1 VSVRRS
7 EEVFTRIT
15 GRSSAATVRS
25 PGRVNLIGDHTDYND
40 GLALTMAT
48 HLGTDVT
55 VGPRDDD
62 ILRVVA
68 LRVDDTD
75 ERRVGSLEPSSG
87 PRWSR
92 YVAGCAAKL
101 LVAGVP
107 LRGAEVVIDGDL
119 PLGAGLSSSASLEL
133 GVLVAL
139 SELGGTGWRP
149 TELVVAAQEVEHEV
163 VGVRSGLMDQLT
175 VALAEAGSGLLLDFR
190 TTDATPVPM
199 PDGWAVLVFDSA
211 VSRDIADTP
220 YNRRR
225 DECEFAQ
232 EALAEVADIQTLR
245 DVDLTVHAEAVSRLS
260 EVERRRVRHV
270 VTENQRVIAGA
281 AAMRADDAAEFG
293 RLMSASHSSLRDD
306 FEVSCPE
313 LDLLVELATAETGV
327 VGARMTG
334 AGFGGC
340 VVALADGD
348 SAQGVGDRVAQG
360 YRSRTGLAGTAVVCT
375 PAGGVAVVSRERAG

>member
-40 GLALTMAT
+40 GLALAMAT

-55 VGPRDDD
+55 VGPRVDDV
-62 ILRVVA
+62 LRVVA

-107 LRGAEVVIDGDL
+107 LGGADVVIDGDL

-139 SELGGTGWRP
+139 SELGGTAWRP
-149 TELVVAAQEVEHEV
+149 TDLVVAAQQVEHEV

-175 VALAEAGSGLLLDFR
+175 VALAEVGSGLLLDFR
-190 TTDATPVPM
+190 TTNATPVPM
-199 PDGWAVLVFDSA
+199 PDGWVVLVFDSA
-211 VSRDIADTP
+211 LSRDIADTP

-232 EALAEVADIQTLR
+232 AALAEVADIQTLR
-245 DVDLTVHAEAVSRLS
+245 DVDLTVHAQAVSRLS

-281 AAMRADDAAEFG
+281 AAMRAGDAAEFG

-313 LDLLVELATAETGV
+313 LDLLVELATAEAGV

-340 VVALADGD
+340 VVALADGA
-348 SAQGVGDRVAQG
+348 SAQGVGDRVAHS
-360 YRSRTGLAGTAVVCT
+360 YRSRTGLAGTAVVCR